1 MLEIALFRYHADVS
15 DQCSLNY
22 LQAAV
27 KTDHTVSV
35 TTKENRFF
43 TPGSQQLQKVSVMHF
58 LSLEFWSVLTN
69 VN

>member
-1 MLEIALFRYHADVS
+1 MKMLEIALFRYHAEVS

-27 KTDHTVSV
+27 KKDHTVSV

-43 TPGSQQLQKVSVMHF
+43 TPGSQQLQKVYQ
-58 LSLEFWSVLTN
+58 
-69 VN
+69 